1 MIDKWAGRRR
11 VLLTETK
18 SCEQENKN
26 KRWVQSGWH
35 RLFWLE
41 NIHIRRFAINR
52 NWSFNGLSCE
62 VRARERE
69 RGKGTERA
77 RIYMKRKKNR
87 FMSISNFISL
97 VLWSVLCR
105 RVDDHYQHRRAR
117 ERERENER
125 FLMFISPRRFTVCVC
140 VFISSRTSYT
150 YSSTSLLMRME
161 EKKRSEL

>member
-1 MIDKWAGRRR
+1 MH
-11 VLLTETK
+11 
-18 SCEQENKN
+18 
-26 KRWVQSGWH
+26 SGWH

-62 VRARERE
+62 VCAREGERARERHRE
-69 RGKGTERA
+69 RE

-87 FMSISNFISL
+87 SMSISNFISL

-117 ERERENER
+117 ERERKRER
-125 FLMFISPRRFTVCVC
+125 EREISHVHQSSPFYCMYVC
-140 VFISSRTSYT
+140 SSR
-150 YSSTSLLMRME
+150 LGRVIHIVQHLCWWE
-161 EKKRSEL
+161 WKKRNGVNCKWRRREKPREREEIVLSLN